1 MEREHFY
8 GLGEFFALKKRQKL
22 ISHHLQRMLL
32 LGTKNM
38 QGFTTLLVLHLENA
52 WPQVYASGYIVG
64 DTRGAS
70 AKDLFVLTLLP
81 ICDL

>member
-1 MEREHFY
+1 
-8 GLGEFFALKKRQKL
+8 
-22 ISHHLQRMLL
+22 
-32 LGTKNM
+32 M

-70 AKDLFVLTLLP
+70 AKDSFVLTLLP